1 MTSKAQDLSIKYKR
15 VADLV
20 PYSKNS
26 RKHPNSQ
33 IKTLMQSIKNN
44 GFTSVLVIDE
54 NNTVLSGH
62 GRLEAAKRLCID
74 ELPCKVVTGWTDAQ
88 KRQYVVSDNQI
99 GLMSEW
105 DNDLLTQEL
114 ELIALDYN
122 PIDLGFDDKF
132 LSKLFDDT
140 GGISIEKEID
150 EVFEGEIKVIFPE
163 DKRIEIM
170 NAIADAISDIKDAVI
185 WCDKDEQV

>member
-1 MTSKAQDLSIKYKR
+1 MADVKFIKVSDLK
-15 VADLV
+15 
-20 PYSKNS
+20 PYPKNS
-26 RKHPNSQ
+26 RKHPSKQ
-33 IKTLMQSIKNN
+33 IETLMNSIKEN
-44 GFTSVLVIDE
+44 GFTSILVVDE

-74 ELPCKVVTGWTDAQ
+74 ELPCKVVTGWTDSQ
-88 KRQYVVSDNQI
+88 KKKYVVSDNQI

-105 DNDLLTQEL
+105 DNDILTQEL
-114 ELIALDYN
+114 ELIAFDYN

-140 GGISIEKEID
+140 GGISIEKEIN

-163 DKRIEIM
+163 DKRIEVM